1 MRASGEPGVP
11 ARLDGRDARPSICTT
26 SPFVF
31 VIVNC
36 MFRRL
41 LPIALLVAATL
52 CFARDKSRD
61 RYLRPGPIHLDKAGR
76 KWADKTLRKMS
87 PEDKVGQLFAIWVR
101 VQFLNDADPIFVQL
115 RDNLRKYR
123 IGSVVMSVPVDGPV
137 LLKSQPEGAA
147 ELLNRLQRSSKLPLI
162 VSADF
167 ERGVS
172 MRLNGTTAFPHAMAF
187 GAAGKTEDAQAF
199 GRITA
204 LEARAI
210 GVHWNLF
217 PDADVNSNPANPII
231 NTRSFGEDP
240 QQVSD
245 FVAAYIRGAHE
256 GGMLVTAKHFP
267 GHGDTAT
274 DSHLGLAQ
282 VTGDRARLDA
292 VELPPFRRAIE
303 AGVDAVMVAH
313 VTVPALDAEPNR
325 VATTSKPVVSGLLK
339 EEMGFKGIVVTDALD
354 MAGLTRLYAK
364 DIGRAAVE
372 SFQAGND
379 MLLIPADLDA
389 SYRAVLQA
397 VRSGEIDRQ
406 RLDQSV
412 RKILELKASL
422 GLNKARLADTAQLPS
437 QIAQPENLA
446 AGQRMAD
453 EAITLVRD
461 NGKVVPLQSS
471 GTSLGTR
478 QAALPYQS
486 LTEVSNRLVG
496 VIFSDDL
503 RTDSGRMLERQI
515 LARVPDARVIYVDA
529 RSAAG
534 MKPAVVEAVEAAEH
548 VIAAVYV
555 IPTAGKAMR
564 AAGGSLTNTVAM
576 DDATGSLLT
585 AILER
590 AADRTVVLA
599 MGNPYV
605 VQDFPAIQSYL
616 CAFSNAAVSETA
628 AVKAIF
634 GEIPISG
641 HLPVTI
647 PGIASRGQGIERP
660 ARPISAQP
668 SSGGSSRVQP

>member
-1 MRASGEPGVP
+1 
-11 ARLDGRDARPSICTT
+11 
-26 SPFVF
+26 
-31 VIVNC
+31 

-41 LPIALLVAATL
+41 PLIALLFAATL
-52 CFARDKSRD
+52 CFAKDKSKD
-61 RYLRPGPIHLDKAGR
+61 RFLPPGPIHLDKSGR

-115 RDNLRKYR
+115 RDNIRKYH

-137 LLKSQPEGAA
+137 LLKNQPDVAA
-147 ELLNRLQRSSKLPLI
+147 ELLNRLQRSSELPLI

-172 MRLNGTTAFPHAMAF
+172 MRLNGTTVFPHAMAF
-187 GAAGKTEDAQAF
+187 GAAGKTENAEAF

-210 GVHWNLF
+210 GVHWNFF

-240 QQVSD
+240 HQVGD

-354 MAGLTRLYAK
+354 MAGLTRLYAN

-379 MLLIPADLDA
+379 MLIIPPDLDA
-389 SYRAVLQA
+389 SYSAVLQA
-397 VRSGEIDRQ
+397 VRSGEIDGQ

-422 GLNKARLADTAQLPS
+422 GLNKARLADLAQLSS
-437 QIAQPENLA
+437 QVAKPENLA

-461 NGKVVPLQSS
+461 NSKVIPLQSLETS
-471 GTSLGTR
+471 FGTSLGTR
-478 QAALPYQS
+478 QPALPYQS
-486 LTEVSNRLVG
+486 LTEVSNRLVV

-534 MKPAVVEAVEAAEH
+534 MKPAVAEAVEAAEH
-548 VIAAVYV
+548 VIAALYV
-555 IPTAGKAMR
+555 VPVAGKAMR
-564 AAGGSLTNTVAM
+564 AAGGGLTNTVAM
-576 DDATGSLLT
+576 EDATGSLLA
-585 AILER
+585 AIIER

-605 VQDFPAIQSYL
+605 VQDFPAIQNYL
-616 CAFSNAAVSETA
+616 CAFSNASVSETA

-647 PGIASRGQGIERP
+647 PGIASRGTGLERP

-668 SSGGSSRVQP
+668 SSGGSFHVQP

>member
-1 MRASGEPGVP
+1 MLRH
-11 ARLDGRDARPSICTT
+11 
-26 SPFVF
+26 
-31 VIVNC
+31 
-36 MFRRL
+36 L
-41 LPIALLVAATL
+41 LLITLLLAAVL
-52 CFARDKSRD
+52 CFAKDKSKERF
-61 RYLRPGPIHLDKAGR
+61 LKPGPVHLDKAGR

-87 PEDKVGQLFAIWVR
+87 PEEKVGQLFAIWVR
-101 VQFLNDADPIFVQL
+101 AQFLNDADPIFVRL
-115 RDNLRKYR
+115 RDNVRKYH
-123 IGSVVMSVPVDGPV
+123 IGSLVMSVPVDGPV
-137 LLKSQPEGAA
+137 LLKSQPEVAA

-172 MRLNGTTAFPHAMAF
+172 MRLNGTTVFPHAMAF
-187 GAAGKTEDAQAF
+187 GATSKTENAEAF

-204 LEARAI
+204 LEARAV
-210 GVHWNLF
+210 GVHWNFF

-240 QQVSD
+240 KQVGD

-274 DSHLGLAQ
+274 DSHLGIAH

-292 VELPPFRRAIE
+292 VELPPFRQAIE

-313 VTVPALDAEPNR
+313 VTVPALDPEPNR
-325 VATTSKPVVSGLLK
+325 VATTSKWIVSGLLK

-354 MAGLTRLYAK
+354 MAGLTRMYAK
-364 DIGRAAVE
+364 DVGRAAVE

-379 MLLIPADLDA
+379 MLVIPPDLDA

-422 GLNKARLADTAQLPS
+422 GLNKARLVDPGLLSSEVAK
-437 QIAQPENLA
+437 PENLA
-446 AGQRMAD
+446 VGQRIAD

-461 NGKVVPLQSS
+461 KGKVLPLQAVEAI
-471 GTSLGTR
+471 GTAE
-478 QAALPYQS
+478 AALPYQS
-486 LTEVSNRLVG
+486 LTEVSNRLVV

-503 RTDSGRMLERQI
+503 RTDSGRMLEREI
-515 LARVPDARVIYVDA
+515 LDRVPDARVIYVDA

-534 MKPAVVEAVEAAEH
+534 MKAPVVEAVEAAEH
-548 VIAAVYV
+548 VIAALYV
-555 IPTAGKAMR
+555 VPVAGKAMR
-564 AAGGSLTNTVAM
+564 AAGGGLTNTVAL
-576 DDATGSLLT
+576 DDATGALLT
-585 AILER
+585 AILDR
-590 AADRTVVLA
+590 AADHTVVLA

-605 VQDFPAIQSYL
+605 VQDFPAIQNYL
-616 CAFSNAAVSETA
+616 CAFSNATVSETA
-628 AVKAIF
+628 AVKSIF

-647 PGIASRGQGIERP
+647 PGIAARGEGIERP
-660 ARPISAQP
+660 VRPMPAPP
-668 SSGGSSRVQP
+668 SSGGSSHVQP

>member
-1 MRASGEPGVP
+1 MIRS
-11 ARLDGRDARPSICTT
+11 
-26 SPFVF
+26 
-31 VIVNC
+31 
-36 MFRRL
+36 L
-41 LPIALLVAATL
+41 LLTALLLGTVF
-52 CFARDKSRD
+52 CFAKDKSKEKF
-61 RYLRPGPIHLDKAGR
+61 LPAGPVHLDRAGR

-87 PEDKVGQLFAIWVR
+87 PEEKVGQVFAIWVR
-101 VQFLNDADPIFVQL
+101 VQFLNDADPIFVRL
-115 RDNLRKYR
+115 RDNVRKYH
-123 IGSVVMSVPVDGPV
+123 IGSLVMSVPVDGPV
-137 LLKSQPEGAA
+137 LLKSQPEVAA

-162 VSADF
+162 ISADF

-172 MRLNGTTAFPHAMAF
+172 MRLNGTTVFPHAMAF
-187 GAAGKTEDAQAF
+187 GATGKTENAEAF

-210 GVHWNLF
+210 GVHWNFF

-240 QQVSD
+240 KQVGD
-245 FVAAYIRGAHE
+245 FVAAYIRGAHQ

-274 DSHLGLAQ
+274 DSHLGIAQ

-292 VELPPFRRAIE
+292 VELPPFRQAIA

-313 VTVPALDAEPNR
+313 VTVPALDPVPNR
-325 VATTSKPVVSGLLK
+325 VATTSKTIVSGLLK
-339 EEMGFKGIVVTDALD
+339 EEMGFKGLVVTDALD

-379 MLLIPADLDA
+379 MLVIPADLDA

-397 VRSGEIDRQ
+397 VRNGEIDRQ

-422 GLNKARLADTAQLPS
+422 GLNKARLVDPS
-437 QIAQPENLA
+437 QLSSEVAKPENLA
-446 AGQRMAD
+446 VGQRIAD

-461 NGKVVPLQSS
+461 NGKVIPLQAVETPI
-471 GTSLGTR
+471 GTAESV
-478 QAALPYQS
+478 LPYQS
-486 LTEVSNRLVG
+486 LTAVSNRLVV

-503 RTDSGRMLERQI
+503 RTDSGRMLEREI
-515 LARVPDARVIYVDA
+515 LDRVPDARVIYLDA

-534 MKPAVVEAVEAAEH
+534 MKAPVVGAVEAAEH
-548 VIAAVYV
+548 VIAALYV
-555 IPTAGKAMR
+555 VPVAGKAMR
-564 AAGGSLTNTVAM
+564 AAGGGLTNTVAM
-576 DDATGSLLT
+576 DDATGALLG
-585 AILER
+585 AILDR
-590 AADRTVVLA
+590 AAERTVVLA

-605 VQDFPAIQSYL
+605 VQDFPAIQNYL
-616 CAFSNAAVSETA
+616 CAFSNATVSETA

-634 GEIPISG
+634 GEIPIGG

-647 PGIASRGQGIERP
+647 PGIASRGEGIERP
-660 ARPISAQP
+660 VRLIPAQP
-668 SSGGSSRVQP
+668 SSGDSSHVQPQNDQP